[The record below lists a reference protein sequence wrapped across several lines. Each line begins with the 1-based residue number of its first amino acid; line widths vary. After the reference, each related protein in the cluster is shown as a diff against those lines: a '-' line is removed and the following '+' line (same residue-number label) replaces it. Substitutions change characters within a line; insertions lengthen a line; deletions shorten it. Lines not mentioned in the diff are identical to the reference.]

1 MNHLLAQRASCELN
15 TEQRRLRSL
24 LQANYSE
31 ALNGRTDAVS
41 DFLPRVNILRWP
53 LLRRRQRKTSL
64 MVPMGAAWSGGGV
77 PPASCSPCC
86 VGAGC
91 YTGGLIPRALGRHFI
106 SEGLRTWY
114 ECYTHSLTWGYQPTI
129 RFEENG
135 SCKELYL

>member
-64 MVPMGAAWSGGGV
+64 MVPMGAAGSRHGQGQPAGV
-77 PPASCSPCC
+77 RGFLQ
-86 VGAGC
+86 GAQM
-91 YTGGLIPRALGRHFI
+91 
-106 SEGLRTWY
+106 S
-114 ECYTHSLTWGYQPTI
+114 
-129 RFEENG
+129 
-135 SCKELYL
+135 YLHR